1 MSLVRPSLEYASA
14 AWSPY
19 TDTDVKR
26 LEQVQKSAARFVCG
40 DYKLTTSTT
49 GLVKGL
55 GWDTLEDAY
64 SISQLSST
72 NFTTTLSTANFLLKS
87 VAPAT
92 LEHLEGLTTAT

>member
-26 LEQVQKSAARFVCG
+26 LEQTQKSAARFVCG

-55 GWDTLEDAY
+55 GWDTLEDRRLFE
-64 SISQLSST
+64 SVSPLLQISPQHCQLQTSC
-72 NFTTTLSTANFLLKS
+72 
-87 VAPAT
+87 
-92 LEHLEGLTTAT
+92 

>member
-1 MSLVRPSLEYASA
+1 MLILSVVYWPGQKSLKYIQNFDLSSVVMSLVRPSLEYASA

-55 GWDTLEDAY
+55 GWETLEDRR
-64 SISQLSST
+64 
-72 NFTTTLSTANFLLKS
+72 LLNQS
-87 VAPAT
+87 A
-92 LEHLEGLTTAT
+92 LF